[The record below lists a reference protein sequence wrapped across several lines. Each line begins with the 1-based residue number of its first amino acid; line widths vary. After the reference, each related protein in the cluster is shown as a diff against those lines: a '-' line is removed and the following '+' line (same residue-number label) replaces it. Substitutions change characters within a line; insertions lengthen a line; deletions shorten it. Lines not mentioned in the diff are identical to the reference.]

1 MVKIGSEMRPF
12 VRVHDRLLWF
22 AIITSFFA
30 EALKCWLVNT
40 GAREM
45 TYLCELQCVRALID

>member
-1 MVKIGSEMRPF
+1 MRA
-12 VRVHDRLLWF
+12 HDRVIWF
-22 AIITSFFA
+22 AIITSFSA

-45 TYLCELQCVRALID
+45 TYLCELQCVRVLID

>member
-1 MVKIGSEMRPF
+1 M
-12 VRVHDRLLWF
+12 RVHDRVLGF

-30 EALKCWLVNT
+30 EALKCWLVNA

>member
-1 MVKIGSEMRPF
+1 MH
-12 VRVHDRLLWF
+12 VHDRLLWF
-22 AIITSFFA
+22 AIITIFFA
-30 EALKCWLVNT
+30 EAVKCWLVKT

>member
-1 MVKIGSEMRPF
+1 M
-12 VRVHDRLLWF
+12 RVHDGLLWF

-40 GAREM
+40 GGGGAREV
-45 TYLCELQCVRALID
+45 TDLCELQCV

>member
-1 MVKIGSEMRPF
+1 M
-12 VRVHDRLLWF
+12 RVHYRVLWF

-45 TYLCELQCVRALID
+45 NFNVYELLSID

>member
-1 MVKIGSEMRPF
+1 M
-12 VRVHDRLLWF
+12 RVHDRVLWF
-22 AIITSFFA
+22 AIITSCFA

-45 TYLCELQCVRALID
+45 AYLCELQCVRALID

>member
-1 MVKIGSEMRPF
+1 M
-12 VRVHDRLLWF
+12 RVHDRVLWF

-45 TYLCELQCVRALID
+45 VQVSSLVKGVFPDGQ